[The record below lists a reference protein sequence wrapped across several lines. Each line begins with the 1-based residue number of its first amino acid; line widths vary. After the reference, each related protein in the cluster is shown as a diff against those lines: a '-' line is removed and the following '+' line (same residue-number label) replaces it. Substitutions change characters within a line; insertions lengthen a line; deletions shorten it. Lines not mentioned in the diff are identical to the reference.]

1 MTTHMTIPTDIY
13 LAPIDIPPVEVKALT
28 DASGHLLRLPD
39 GYRWAGTLRE
49 DSDGMAHWERSS
61 RGEEWLSIYSARPL
75 DEVTSD
81 QYFQLLAVT
90 HEFPLH
96 QLVWVVR
103 WLPRVY
109 AVADG
114 GGVAD
119 LTGQHDT
126 ALGFTLRTFYVG
138 PGMRSASVRAWLGL
152 PEERS

>member
-1 MTTHMTIPTDIY
+1 MTKLSTDIY
-13 LAPIDIPPVEVKALT
+13 LAPRNTPPVEVEALT

-39 GYRWAGTLRE
+39 GYRWAGTLRD

-114 GGVAD
+114 GGVTD

-126 ALGFTLRTFYVG
+126 ALGFTMRIFYVG
-138 PGMRSASVRAWLGL
+138 PGMCSASVRAKLGL
-152 PEERS
+152 PQEHS